1 MCVFVVLQIR
11 QDVTLEIT
19 RVALIL
25 IRTHESGNF
34 FFASLRFLWDGI
46 DEDIFSQKDERI
58 TILVCFK
65 LSILGHFLVFRVFRC
80 MFDNFKSSSVF
91 GATSRFKFDMF
102 LTLVEIAR
110 LIFVDRRGQPNNL
123 KVDYDVRVEIQNSL
137 WLQNVQIE
145 NREKDLKQF
154 GTFQKCN
161 NISLLHQGA
170 ASVNEPEGERERLT
184 RSV

>member
-46 DEDIFSQKDERI
+46 DEDIFSKKGERI
-58 TILVCFK
+58 AILVCFK

-80 MFDNFKSSSVF
+80 MFDNFKSFSCALF
-91 GATSRFKFDMF
+91 GATSRFKFNMF
-102 LTLVEIAR
+102 CALVEIAR
-110 LIFVDRRGQPNNL
+110 LLFV
-123 KVDYDVRVEIQNSL
+123 
-137 WLQNVQIE
+137 
-145 NREKDLKQF
+145 
-154 GTFQKCN
+154 
-161 NISLLHQGA
+161 
-170 ASVNEPEGERERLT
+170 ER
-184 RSV
+184 